1 MAKVSIVYH
10 SGYGHTKVI
19 AEAVVRGASSV
30 PGTQVQLVSVE
41 EIDKHWEAL
50 EASDAI
56 VFGTPTYMGSV
67 SGPFKLFMD
76 ASAKVWFEQKWK
88 DKLAAGF
95 TNSMGLSGDKLNTLQ
110 TLAIFAAQHGML
122 WVSLGEMVEPDGVNR
137 LSSYLGAMTQAGNVP
152 PDQEPG
158 SADQATGRP
167 WAGAWPRPRSAG
179 PSPDRPGAGGWGR
192 PPFGRTLRIGRRVLA
207 HRTLGEFRADL
218 SQETVLSMTL

>member
-1 MAKVSIVYH
+1 MAKVAVVYH

-19 AEAVVRGASSV
+19 AEAVVRGALSV
-30 PGTQVQLVSVE
+30 PGTQVDLVPVE
-41 EIDKHWEAL
+41 EIEKNWTVL

-56 VFGTPTYMGSV
+56 IFGSPTYMGCV
-67 SGPFKLFMD
+67 SGPFKMFMD

-110 TLAIFAAQHGML
+110 TLAIFAAQQSMI
-122 WVSLGEMVEPDGVNR
+122 WVGLGEMVDPVGVNR

-158 SADQATGRP
+158 KADQATGE
-167 WAGAWPRPRSAG
+167 A
-179 PSPDRPGAGGWGR
+179 
-192 PPFGRTLRIGRRVLA
+192 LGRRVA
-207 HRTLGEFRADL
+207 KAAERWRKGA
-218 SQETVLSMTL
+218 